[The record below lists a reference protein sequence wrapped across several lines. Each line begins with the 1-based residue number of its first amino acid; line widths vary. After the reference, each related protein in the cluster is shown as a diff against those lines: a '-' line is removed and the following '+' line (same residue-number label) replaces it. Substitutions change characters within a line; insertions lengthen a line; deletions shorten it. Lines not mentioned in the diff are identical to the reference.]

1 MITDKNIIR
10 VFATIMVVILCLGV
24 TGCSSTQYIKVESA
38 SDPQISQH
46 DNEIKITQNAKQ
58 ENKKNL
64 FSKCTRYDSGGKALQ
79 YSTYEY
85 DLYGNTSK
93 VMTYMGRGT
102 EGEAI
107 YSYDYSD
114 GKLCKVQIKERSDW
128 SSGYE
133 LYEKE
138 YDRLGNI
145 VSYKHLEYDDDESV
159 RNGIHIIYNIEYDS
173 LCRLK
178 KVERLDERG
187 NVKHTDL
194 YSYDSDG
201 TTTIEMIEDGIV
213 YVCESANGKVVR
225 PVINLYDV
233 KGSEIVQMRP
243 LEGQN
248 TGALKRITQYDKN
261 GIKKNFL
268 EFENGIKTLLG
279 TYNESGE
286 MTNYIAFEHEYNSDG
301 QVIKTT
307 FKENGE
313 SDVYCIYE
321 Y

>member
-1 MITDKNIIR
+1 
-10 VFATIMVVILCLGV
+10 
-24 TGCSSTQYIKVESA
+24 
-38 SDPQISQH
+38 
-46 DNEIKITQNAKQ
+46 
-58 ENKKNL
+58 
-64 FSKCTRYDSGGKALQ
+64 
-79 YSTYEY
+79 
-85 DLYGNTSK
+85 
-93 VMTYMGRGT
+93 
-102 EGEAI
+102 
-107 YSYDYSD
+107 
-114 GKLCKVQIKERSDW
+114 
-128 SSGYE
+128 
-133 LYEKE
+133 
-138 YDRLGNI
+138 
-145 VSYKHLEYDDDESV
+145 
-159 RNGIHIIYNIEYDS
+159 
-173 LCRLK
+173 
-178 KVERLDERG
+178 
-187 NVKHTDL
+187 
-194 YSYDSDG
+194 
-201 TTTIEMIEDGIV
+201 MIEDGIV

-268 EFENGIKTLLG
+268 EFENGIETLLG